1 MENKINWR
9 ALRKKENKTKE
20 EQLLLDLKDSLVD
33 ICEALVANSKS
44 HKSDKETIDEIRTIL
59 GEVSYKL

>member
-1 MENKINWR
+1 MEDKINWR

-20 EQLLLDLKDSLVD
+20 EQLLVDLKDSLVN
-33 ICEALVANSKS
+33 ICEVLVSNSKC
-44 HKSDKETIDEIRTIL
+44 HKSDKETIDEIRNIL